1 MITLAWGLIKTFGPY
16 LLIGM
21 LILGVYL
28 AGGYAVQ
35 RKWDLREAQLQAE
48 SKVIVD
54 AAQKKAD
61 DFKKT
66 TAEAAKIIG
75 EIYDQNEKDINVLHD
90 TNAQLLAN
98 RMRSAP
104 TRRRSD
110 CVSRNTG
117 TTATGAQVASDY
129 WELSKADS
137 ESIIAESFRA
147 DQIVEDARVMQG
159 YIKSLRPTHE

>member
-21 LILGVYL
+21 LVLGVYL

-35 RKWDLREAQLQAE
+35 RKWDVREAHLQAE
-48 SKVIVD
+48 SKVIIT
-54 AAQKKAD
+54 AAQNRAD

-75 EIYDQNEKDINVLHD
+75 QIYDQNQKDLDTLHD

-98 RMRSAP
+98 RMHSSPA
-104 TRRRSD
+104 RRRSD
-110 CVSRNTG
+110 CVSGNTG
-117 TTATGAQVASDY
+117 TTATGAQVTTDY
-129 WELSKADS
+129 WELSAQDGRN
-137 ESIIAESFRA
+137 IIGETFRA

-159 YIKSLRPTHE
+159 YIKSLQDKQ

>member
-1 MITLAWGLIKTFGPY
+1 MITIAWGLIKTFGPY

-21 LILGVYL
+21 LALALYL

-35 RKWDLREAQLQAE
+35 RKWDAREAQLQAE
-48 SKVIVD
+48 STVLIN

-66 TAEAAKIIG
+66 NAESARIIG
-75 EIYDQNEKDINVLHD
+75 QIYDQNQKDLDTLHD

-98 RMRSAP
+98 RMHSAP

-110 CVSRNTG
+110 CVSNHPG
-117 TTATGAQVASDY
+117 TTATGAQVTTDY
-129 WELSKADS
+129 WELSAQDGRD
-137 ESIIAESFRA
+137 IIGETFRA

-159 YIKSLRPTHE
+159 YIKSLRGMR